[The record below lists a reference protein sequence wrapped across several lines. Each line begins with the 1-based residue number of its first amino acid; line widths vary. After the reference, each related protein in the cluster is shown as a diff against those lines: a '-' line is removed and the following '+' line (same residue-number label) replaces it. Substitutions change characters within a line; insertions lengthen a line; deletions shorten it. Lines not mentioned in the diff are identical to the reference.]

1 MESGLV
7 EIIGAVIVEEAD
19 RVLVQIGET
28 RVWLPR
34 AEVKPL
40 PADDE

>member
-7 EIIGAVIVEEAD
+7 EIIGAVIDEEAD
-19 RVLVQIGET
+19 RVKVQIGET
-28 RVWLPR
+28 TVWLPR
-34 AEVKPL
+34 AEVISL